1 MLNQNQTESSSS
13 STIATSNTGGKES
26 INLDCSHAELAA
38 IVARHYESKLDA
50 SEEEIVPSFVEYI
63 MAYSGGNLLEEAK
76 KVNTSHTTITTSSQP
91 APVRERRTRKR
102 TRRVGWESSDDENG
116 VDAIDR
122 EAAPSALSNGRRT
135 NANSNN
141 NNNNGNNKNNN
152 SNNDDDDDGQGNDG
166 SEDVYCL
173 CRKEGYGEMIA
184 CDNPNCEIEWF
195 HIGCVNVDPK
205 AVHSRWFCPNCA
217 RLQR

>member
-1 MLNQNQTESSSS
+1 MLNQNQAESSSS
-13 STIATSNTGGKES
+13 SSSNAGGKES

-50 SEEEIVPSFVEYI
+50 SEEEIVPSFVEYV
-63 MAYSGGNLLEEAK
+63 MAYSGGNLLDEAK
-76 KVNTSHTTITTSSQP
+76 KVNTSHTTTLP

-116 VDAIDR
+116 VDTIDR
-122 EAAPSALSNGRRT
+122 EAAPSAASNGRRT

-141 NNNNGNNKNNN
+141 NNINK
-152 SNNDDDDDGQGNDG
+152 NNDDDDDGQGNGG

-173 CRKEGYGEMIA
+173 CRKEGYGDMIA

-195 HIGCVNVDPK
+195 HLGCVNVDPK

-217 RLQR
+217 HLQR